1 MWHMSVGLSTHHAF
15 CSYELQGKDVI
26 FAGDDEGN
34 IHMYVSCEVAREI
47 APFGSG
53 SAHQHRWSLPGC
65 DLNRATDRA
74 DIAKRSACKHL
85 HARAGGRASRCS
97 YECFQE
103 RLKIY
108 KIAAHTDWVTKL
120 RFVVDLQAR

>member
-1 MWHMSVGLSTHHAF
+1 VCGIQLSVGLSTHHAF

-53 SAHQHRWSLPGC
+53 SARQHRWSLPGC
-65 DLNRATDRA
+65 DPARPDWAGRHSPTLRMQAS
-74 DIAKRSACKHL
+74 IF
-85 HARAGGRASRCS
+85 HARTGA
-97 YECFQE
+97 EP
-103 RLKIY
+103 L
-108 KIAAHTDWVTKL
+108 AAATSVFKSG
-120 RFVVDLQAR
+120 